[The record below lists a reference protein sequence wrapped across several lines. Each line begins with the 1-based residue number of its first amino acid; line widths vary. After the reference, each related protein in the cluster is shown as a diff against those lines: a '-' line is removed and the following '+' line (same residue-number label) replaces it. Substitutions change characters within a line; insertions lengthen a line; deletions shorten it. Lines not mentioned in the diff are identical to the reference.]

1 MRTRT
6 RKPTHPGGILHRM
19 HMEPLGLTITA
30 LAQRLGISR
39 KTLSAIVNERASIT
53 PDIALRLSRA
63 LNTSP
68 ELWLNMQQGY
78 TLWEVAHTNTDWK
91 AVEPIKTAQV

>member
-30 LAQRLGISR
+30 LAQQLGISR
-39 KTLSAIVNERASIT
+39 KALSAIVNERAAIT

-63 LNTSP
+63 LNTTP
-68 ELWLNMQQGY
+68 ELWLNMQQAF
-78 TLWEVAHTNTDWK
+78 TLWETAHTRTEWR
-91 AVEPIKTAQV
+91 AVQPVRAATA